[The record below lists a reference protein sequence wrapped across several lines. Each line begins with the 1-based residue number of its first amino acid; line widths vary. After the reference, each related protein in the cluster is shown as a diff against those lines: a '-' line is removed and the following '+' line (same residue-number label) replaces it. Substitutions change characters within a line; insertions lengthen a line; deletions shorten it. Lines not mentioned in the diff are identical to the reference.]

1 MSSGTQQG
9 QQQVLEKSIQK
20 WVELDNELKR
30 NNDKIKEIR
39 NKKNEIEEKIMTY
52 VETNK
57 MEKST
62 IQISD
67 GKIRFVETKQTSPI
81 TLTFL
86 EQCLSELITNENQ
99 VQQIMQYIKEKRETK
114 VIPEI
119 KRYYNN

>member
-1 MSSGTQQG
+1 MNVSTSQSQQI
-9 QQQVLEKSIQK
+9 LEKNIQK
-20 WVELDNELKR
+20 WVELDNELKKC
-30 NNDKIKEIR
+30 NDKVKEIKTKR
-39 NKKNEIEEKIMTY
+39 NEIEDKIINY
-52 VETNK
+52 VEISNLDKT
-57 MEKST
+57 T

-86 EQCLSELITNENQ
+86 ETCLSELITNQEQ
-99 VQQIMQYIKEKRETK
+99 VKQIMQYIKDKREIK